1 MKHFVKSREF
11 TLFIMILVFGILVSI
26 LSPAFL
32 TGNNLSNI
40 LNNSIPNIILGCG
53 MTMVIITGGI
63 EIAVGAEMVVCS
75 FVVGTIAKSSSGNLL
90 LVFLAALAAGMLLGM
105 INGSLIAILNVPPI
119 IATLGTLNIYRGG
132 LLYATSGKWIMS
144 LPSWLTGLTRDRFL
158 GLPVSVYLVTLVVL
172 LTTGILKYTKFGR
185 SIYAVGGNEE
195 AAFRVG
201 IHKKKTLFGV
211 YVYAGVMCGIA
222 GLVNAA
228 RVGNVQPNG
237 SVNLEM
243 TIVAAVVMG
252 GTSILGGSG
261 TAIGTVLGVIM
272 MTLID
277 NVLILL
283 YVPTY
288 WQKFALGAILII
300 TITMN
305 VIQELYLK
313 KKQMPIDVDEELEG
327 LEVKTL

>member
-1 MKHFVKSREF
+1 MKRFVKTREF
-11 TLFIMILVFGILVSI
+11 TLLAIIIAFGILVSFA
-26 LSPAFL
+26 SPAFL
-32 TGNNLSNI
+32 KSNNLSNI

-75 FVVGTIAKSSSGNLL
+75 FVVGTIAKTAAGNLP
-90 LVFLAALAAGMLLGM
+90 LVMLAALAAGFILGVV
-105 INGSLIAILNVPPI
+105 NGTLIAYLNVPPI

-132 LLYATSGKWIMS
+132 LLYATSGKWIVS
-144 LPSWLTGLTRDRFL
+144 LPAWLTGLTRNRFL
-158 GLPVSVYLVTLVVL
+158 GIPASVYIAVLAVAVTAIL
-172 LTTGILKYTKFGR
+172 LKYTKFGR
-185 SIYAVGGNEE
+185 AVYAIGGNQE
-195 AAFRVG
+195 AALRVG
-201 IHKKKTLFGV
+201 IRRRQTLFGV
-211 YVYAGVMCGIA
+211 YIFAGMMCGVA

-261 TAIGTVLGVIM
+261 TVIGTVLGVVM

-288 WQKFALGAILII
+288 WQKFVLGAILIATI
-300 TITMN
+300 TIN
-305 VIQELYLK
+305 VVQELYVK
-313 KKQMPIDVDEELEG
+313 KNQAPIDVDEELEEM
-327 LEVKTL
+327 EVHVS